1 MIRTVLRVVILGLI
15 IHALYQFVPLYIRYQ
30 QFKDDVK
37 QTALFA
43 RGATESEIAQ
53 RVMGHAQQRQ
63 VPVVYENVQVR
74 RMTSQLFVDV
84 VYQQPVKVLP
94 WYVYPWDVHIA
105 VSPFVIAERD
115 DVGGRLR

>member
-1 MIRTVLRVVILGLI
+1 MVRTVIRVAILGLI
-15 IHALYQFVPLYIRYQ
+15 IHALYQFVPLYVRYQ

-43 RGATESEIAQ
+43 RSASEDQLAQ
-53 RVMGHAQQRQ
+53 RVLAHAEQRG
-63 VPVVYENVQVR
+63 VPVALENVQVR
-74 RMTSQLFVDV
+74 RLTDQVFVDV

-105 VSPFVIAERD
+105 TSPFVVPARD
-115 DVGGRLR
+115 DIGGRVR